1 MRNLSKN
8 EFLSKNN
15 TNTKNSLNL
24 ENTIIS
30 SNILTA
36 NHFYQAKDTNEKNK
50 SKEKNDNEL
59 KIKENKVIGNTH
71 KNNAYEEKVVIHN
84 QFLNDN
90 KIKPKLKKA
99 NSELEIFQDYLLE
112 DYKNQK
118 INDQRN
124 IIEKLGA
131 CVEKKF
137 NSIRYWKNNN
147 QNNNEIKGA
156 LSVRMKGINPIY
168 EYDKNSVIILPKK
181 GKHSYSQSHILDMKN
196 KDSFPLLMN
205 SPLNYEKKFV
215 SCSQRERNE
224 KNLAALFKLKHYLSL
239 YWKQRK
245 EIISEFFQK
254 NNIYQEIFYEEKNLY
269 NFANFINDNVVDDK
283 KGIKCTIETRIPMPE
298 IILRGIKYKPGFN
311 LAKKGSGKIKINN
324 LTLRKNRR
332 ISETVDGDAINRE
345 KDMVDY
351 IEGKDKLNKYRS
363 YLERNY
369 KKYIINKM
377 LKRFTKEEKKVYFS
391 RKKYG
396 QVEIIDKKNLA
407 NNIQKQ
413 ALYQKIY
420 DNINKDTQSKN
431 SINLFNNDDL
441 RKLNQELNVAK
452 ESVFSKSIRENKLNE
467 QVKEYGRKKLKLKNN
482 IINQLNQRLYYTT
495 KEKFHQNNPEVIPK
509 KKQKLLEYVIAK
521 RIKLRKDFEDKCKKD
536 DF

>member
-1 MRNLSKN
+1 MRNRSKN
-8 EFLSKNN
+8 ESLSKNN
-15 TNTKNSLNL
+15 TNTKNSLYL
-24 ENTIIS
+24 DNTIIS

-36 NHFYQAKDTNEKNK
+36 NHFYQTKDTNEKINL
-50 SKEKNDNEL
+50 KEKSDNEL
-59 KIKENKVIGNTH
+59 KIKENKVIGKTH
-71 KNNAYEEKVVIHN
+71 INNAYEEKVVIHN

-90 KIKPKLKKA
+90 KIKPKLRKA

-131 CVEKKF
+131 CVEKKYNTIKF
-137 NSIRYWKNNN
+137 WKNNN
-147 QNNNEIKGA
+147 QKNNKIKGA

-168 EYDKNSVIILPKK
+168 EYDKNSVILLPKK
-181 GKHSYSQSHILDMKN
+181 GKYSYSMSHILDMKN

-215 SCSQRERNE
+215 SYSQRERNE
-224 KNLAALFKLKHYLSL
+224 KNLAALFKLKHFLSL

-254 NNIYQEIFYEEKNLY
+254 NNIYQEVFYEEKNLY
-269 NFANFINDNVVDDK
+269 NFANFIKDNVIDDK

-298 IILRGIKYKPGFN
+298 IILRGIKYKPVFN
-311 LAKKGSGKIKINN
+311 LVKKGSNKIKINN
-324 LTLRKNRR
+324 VSLRKNGKV
-332 ISETVDGDAINRE
+332 SETVEGDAINRE

-363 YLERNY
+363 YLDRNY

-377 LKRFTKEEKKVYFS
+377 LKRFTKEEKKDYFS

-396 QVEIIDKKNLA
+396 EIEIIDKQNLA

-420 DNINKDTQSKN
+420 DNINKDIETKK
-431 SINLFNNDDL
+431 SINCFNYDDL
-441 RKLNQELNVAK
+441 KKLNQELNVAK
-452 ESVFSKSIRENKLNE
+452 ESVFNKSMKDNKLNE
-467 QVKEYGRKKLKLKNN
+467 KVKEYGRKNLKLKNK

-495 KEKFHQNNPEVIPK
+495 KEKFHQNNPQVIPK
-509 KKQKLLEYVIAK
+509 KKQKLLEYVIAE
-521 RIKLRKDFEDKCKKD
+521 RIKLRKDFEDKFNKD